1 MTFLLQALRVAS
13 LVKNFVTTFIT
24 SDSSS
29 TAAESQVTVHESRLL
44 ADIDSIDRQDL
55 LDIWNWN
62 STVPET
68 VNVLVHDIFT
78 ETAQRQPDAPAVCA
92 WDGDWTYAELDE
104 ISTRLANYLIDKGV
118 KPDIIVPLCFE
129 KSRWTPVAQMAVM
142 KAGGASLAMDAAQ
155 PVERLRT
162 IVQQVDP
169 VVILS
174 SFSAAEV
181 ASQLTERPVV
191 VVDNE
196 HMADLSWRPMPRT
209 KVQPWHKLYVVF
221 TSGST
226 GTPKGAIITHAN
238 FSSAIRYQ
246 QIGMGFTSSSRVYD
260 FVKYAFDI
268 SWSNVLHTLTAGG
281 CLCIPSDSE
290 ALNDLAGSFRRYN
303 ANFLDVNPSVA
314 STLQPSEMASLKHLQ
329 FGGEFL
335 SGHMASEWAKHC
347 ETLNT
352 YGPAECSIRATFVPM
367 SENTGATPS
376 IGSGIGLNTW
386 LVSVSDHDQLVAI
399 GNVGELLLEGPLVG
413 DGYLGDAEKTAAAY
427 ITDPKWLVR
436 GAPGYPGRHGR
447 LYKSGDLVRYNT
459 DGSLTFVA
467 RKDSQV
473 KINGQRVELG
483 DVEYHVQANV
493 ADGVEVEAVADVITP
508 RESSKSILVAF
519 LHIKDRLAIEANG
532 LQAEMKRVT
541 AGLEDRLSK
550 RVPAYMIPYAYI
562 PVKDLPKTATG
573 KLNRRQLRTMAS
585 SMTLEELM
593 ALNMPGGVRRALTS
607 DTERQLQSIWSSL
620 LRISADKIGAEDSF
634 LRIGG
639 DSIGAMRLVGE
650 ARKQGLYITVADV
663 FKNPRLS
670 DLAAVIRKLPSAA
683 TETIPPYSLLKA
695 SINVQAAR
703 DEIAS
708 LCDIDATQ
716 IEDIFPCTPLQEGL
730 LALTARRSGD
740 YIARYVF
747 ELRPSVNID
756 QFEAAWHEV
765 IRTTPILRTRIA
777 DLTEQG
783 LVQVIINGQ
792 TSSSF
797 SKKSNSLAAYHDAD
811 ETLPMGLGTPLARL
825 GFVHENHNEPDKRF
839 FVWTIHHALYD
850 GWSMP
855 QMLEKLERAY
865 RGEEPLLHEPPF
877 QLFVKHIMDID
888 SDSSSKYWKAQF
900 DGSEAANIFPSLPS
914 ATYQPRS
921 DTLTLHPI
929 RDLAWP
935 NTDITPST
943 IVRAAWSILSA
954 LYVDSTDVVFGVTV
968 TGRQAAV
975 PGVDQMTGPTL
986 ATVPV
991 QVALDW
997 HESVEQLL
1005 QRLQSQ
1011 AIDMTAFEQTGL
1023 QRIRRVSA
1031 KAKQA
1036 CEFQTLLLMQ
1046 PAERNDNEEAH
1057 QLFVD
1062 ENEGQSQDSKDSF
1075 AEFDTHAITIECRLQ
1090 RDGLQLQVGFD
1101 SHVIGEQQIKKL
1113 VLQLDHIIRQIC
1125 HSSGDG
1131 EIKVADLKALGRHD
1145 VDEIWGWNA
1154 TVPETVEKTVHRLI
1168 EDTASTWPDSPAVCS
1183 WDGDWTYA
1191 ELNDVSSRLAC
1202 HLVSLGVGRGTVV
1215 PLCFEKSRWVPVAM
1229 LAVMKAGGA
1238 SVALDPTLPED
1249 RLLSIV
1255 RQIKPLLTVSSPAN
1269 GKLAGKLAPDQS
1281 IVILDDKQ
1289 LAQLPQPVQEILPL
1303 VQPWDKLYIVFTSG
1317 TTGTPKGVVI
1327 THSNFS
1333 SALKHQHGAHGFNE
1347 HSRVF
1352 DFASYA
1358 FDVAWSNALCALE
1371 CGACLCIPSD
1381 TERKDD
1387 LAGAMQRLRVTHAEL
1402 TPSTASILPPATLK
1416 ALHTLILGGEKVSAE
1431 QAKVWAQLVHLKN
1444 SYGPCE
1450 CTPTSTVSCVD
1461 PDTTMI
1467 ASSIGRGIG
1476 VNTWLADTVS
1486 AESLVPVGAIGELL
1500 LEGPLVGP
1508 GYLDDPAKTAEA
1520 FVEDPSWLL
1529 GGGGPDHPGRRG
1541 RLYKTGDLARYNTDG
1556 SLTFV
1561 GRKDAQVKINGQ
1573 RVELGEIESRISLE
1587 SWIRQS
1593 ACILPTSGPCINRL
1607 VGVIAIVGPERESRG
1622 ISPIKLDARSQDEQT
1637 QQRVEALRALL
1648 ENTLPAYMVP
1658 TLWVVVHDI
1667 PLSASGKLD
1676 RKRLGEWLANIDAE
1690 TFSTISG
1697 IGRSPGHRKPK
1708 NEAEEVLLRACST
1721 VLNTPMENIDLQRSF
1736 VANGGDSISAMRL
1749 SPQCRAANVVFSVA
1763 NLLKGRSLAEVAQ
1776 LSTTVTSPAVSRTE
1790 KFDVFFDLSP
1800 IQQWFFG
1807 QSPPDLVNMK
1817 SHYCNQSFY
1826 VRVARPISPDTLRSA
1841 IDTVVEKHS
1850 MLRARF
1856 ARVEGKWMQR
1866 VVKPGQGLYH
1876 LESSQQDSMVDIEC
1890 LAAKRQQE
1898 LDIENGPVFSADVCI
1913 TPAPKS
1919 DQYLILIAHHLVVDL
1934 VSWRI
1939 ILEDLEVLL
1948 TGGALQEEVPFQV
1961 WNHLQIEKA
1970 GTPELD
1976 PENVLNIDKVTNN
1989 LAFWEFTPDTPN
2001 TVGDLKDRSLVI
2013 GRDLTLRLLK
2023 DANSAFNTEPVD
2035 LLLSAVWHSF
2045 LQAFPSRGDLTI
2057 FNEGHGREPG
2067 SLEVDLSRTV
2077 GWFTTMSPL
2086 RISRDEADSAV
2097 NIVRHVKDM
2106 RRRLPSNG
2114 WAYFA
2119 SRYLNSKGIRAFES
2133 HEATTM
2139 ELLDDLHSHVIP
2151 EIESANNTTVE
2162 DIFPCLPMVD
2172 GMLLSQ
2178 IKEPGAYETS
2188 ALYEIRS
2195 PIGHLI
2201 RLDRL
2206 AEAWQTV
2213 IARQPALR
2221 TVFIPASD
2229 STAAF
2234 NQVVLQSYRGD
2245 VILLESENRT
2255 SALAMLNNLQ
2265 PVNYRKIR
2273 PPHRLAMSFVR
2284 EENLVFCQLEASH
2297 TITDGASSAII
2308 VEDWIKAYTGT
2319 LDLDGINDVNRG
2331 FARFLKSVSATD
2343 RMAYWKRKLAD
2354 AEPCYFEPLNH
2365 VPHVSQAEQGVC
2377 FASAEITG
2385 DKFTQILRFCES
2397 QSVTPASLFQSA
2409 WALCLAAYTGKDSV
2423 KFGYLA
2429 SGRDL
2434 PVSGITE
2441 AVGAYASMLIC
2452 RADISR
2458 EWTSPQLFDI
2468 GVSFSISDT
2477 TAYLSL
2483 DARSSCLSSE
2493 QASRV
2498 ISLVKTISITIAT
2511 DGMLNGSLDGGHKS
2525 TTLSDISSVS
2535 EEDLD
2540 AIWRWNKTVPEAA
2553 NVLVHELIAETIAKQ
2568 PNAPAVC
2575 AWDGDFTYSELDD
2588 ASSRLAFH
2596 LIGLGV
2602 GPEVIVPLCLEK
2614 SRWMPV
2620 AMLAVMKAG
2629 GASVA
2634 MDVTVPKE
2642 RLQTIVQQIEP
2653 SLILSSSAT
2662 KDLATQLTNQPI
2674 VVLDS
2679 AKLSELDLPS
2689 KPLSSRVQPGNTLYI
2704 NFTSGSTGQPKGV
2717 IIKHVNFSSS
2727 IRHVRDLHGF
2737 KPTSRVYDFSSHA
2750 FDNIWSNALQTLSCG
2765 ACLCIPSETDRRND
2779 LAGSI
2784 KRLGANFIDITP
2796 STASILPL
2804 ETIKYLDLL
2813 MVGGERLIPDS
2824 AKQWASVVDLRNG
2837 YGPCECTP
2845 TTTIAAIRPN
2855 SYDMTTIG
2863 RGVGVNTW
2871 VVDAHTGA
2879 SLVPVGSI
2887 GELLLEG
2894 PLVGAGYLGDP
2905 QKTANVFIEDPKWLL
2920 QGTVDRKG
2928 RHGRLYKTGDLVRY
2942 NPDGTLSFVGRKDAQ
2957 VKINGQRL
2965 ELGDIEHHV
2974 ASSITDSADA
2984 QVIVEML
2991 VPRQHHQVML
3001 IAFICLS
3008 GAAGKDA
3015 NEQASDL
3022 QRLTVGLNERLAKLI
3037 PPYMIPSS
3045 YVLVDH
3051 VPMTATGKTDR
3062 RQIRAMGERMTLEEL
3077 LIHSSSTSGE
3087 RRKPTTEMERR
3098 LLSLSSS
3105 VLGVNVDKI
3114 GIDDSFLQVG
3124 GDSIGAMKLVAA
3136 AREQGIALTVADI
3149 FQTPR
3154 LGDLAAKARRVFE
3167 SDRMDVEPFSLL
3179 KTGYELQE
3187 IRQEAAAFCGVDASH
3202 VEDVF
3207 PCTPLQEGLL
3217 ALTTKRPGDYIFRS
3231 IHQLQRTVDVQRFRE
3246 AWQHLVSIT
3255 PMLRTRIVDLSSQ
3268 GLVQV
3273 VIAEQPIYWLGEN
3286 YTSLGA
3292 YQRAD
3297 EQLTIG
3303 LGTPLVRVAIIK
3315 EQDKHFFVW
3324 TMHHALYDGWT
3335 VPLLLENLEK
3345 SYIGEANL
3353 QHPPPFQLFVRH
3365 LQRAD
3370 SKQAE
3375 EYWKKQFTEFDAV
3388 TYPALPSSTYE
3399 PQSDQTIDHHIQEL
3413 QWPTTDSTTSTAVR
3427 VAWSILAAR
3436 YTDSNDVIFGLTVSG
3451 RQASV
3456 PGIERVTGPTIAT
3469 VPMRVVLNPG
3479 KTLQETLMQIQAQG
3493 IEMTAFEQTG
3503 LQRIRRMSTEAERA
3517 CNFQTLLVIQPSES
3531 SDNSSSRL
3539 FELRDEDG
3547 DEPIADLNTHALTVS
3562 CDLEDH
3568 GLALRIDF
3576 DSKIIS
3582 KNQVQKHV
3590 AHFEHVLRQICDP
3603 ENAQKTLADIETLG
3617 REDLHDIWG
3626 WNATVPECSNALV
3639 HRLFEDTAQRLP
3651 DIEAVCAWDGTW
3663 TYSELDSITSR
3674 LARHLVS
3681 LGVGP
3686 EVVVPLCFEK
3696 SGYTCIAMLAVMKA
3710 GGASV
3715 AMDTTLPEDRLR
3727 IITRQVNPTLIL
3739 SSSSNEDLALRLADT
3754 PVMVVNEASLSSLAD
3769 VNAPSSTRFQRVR
3782 PWNKLYVVFTSGS
3795 TGTPKGVIITH
3806 SNYSNAIQHQQGING
3821 FKEGSRV
3828 YDFASYAFDA
3838 TWANLLNSL
3847 TSGATLCVPSDAER
3861 RDDLAGS
3868 LQHYRAN
3875 FVQLTP
3881 STASI
3886 LSLESIQLLDTLLL
3900 AGEALPQAYAERWA
3914 KIVDLRN
3921 AYGPCEATPAA
3932 TFASIKSDN
3941 MLEVGIGKGV
3951 GTVTWVADTKT
3962 AQFLTPVGSVGE
3974 LLLEGPSVGP
3984 GYLDDPEK
3992 TAAAFIDN
4000 PPWLLRGAP
4009 GQPGRHGRLYRTGD
4023 LVRYNRDGSL
4033 VYIGRK
4039 DAQVKLHGQRVELG
4053 EIDNHMMRHS
4063 SVRQAASVFPVSGP
4077 CANRL
4082 VGVVSLEECQP
4093 GAVNSS
4099 EINLAIDDEKA
4110 ARQFRDIQKDLH
4122 TMLEG
4127 ALPVYMVPSIWIAVR
4142 EIPLNPSGKLNH
4154 KVLREWLCNMDLET
4168 FTKIS
4173 HENDTDDEVNRKPVT
4188 HAEQVIANACSIVL
4202 NLPVEQ
4208 INIHKSF
4215 IANGGDSISA
4225 MRLSPHCRA
4234 SQVVFSVATLLRSKS
4249 LAEVARNSAVT
4260 ATLTAHQEEYER
4272 SFGLSPIQQWFF
4284 DQCPTQLVNTT
4295 DYHFNQSFYLQ
4306 LRQVVSADRIE
4317 SAISTIVR
4325 QHSMLRA
4332 RFQQMGEYWTQS
4344 VLKPNAENVHQFKSW
4359 NLESLSEV
4367 RAVASQRQLG
4377 LDIEKGVVFAADL
4390 CTLPS
4395 GEQYLLFVA
4404 HHLVVDLV
4412 SWRIILEDLETLI
4425 SDGQLEEGLPFQ
4437 VWNQLQ
4443 KEEIADSK
4451 YDPQRLP
4458 SVQEA
4463 NNDLE
4468 FWNFDSSTSNTAS
4481 DQYEDVLEIGP
4492 EVTALLLKESNSAF
4506 NTEPL
4511 DLLLSAVSDAFL
4523 TIFPRQDLTI
4533 FNEGHGRESWNAEV
4547 DLSRTVGWFS
4557 TLAPITVS
4565 RDRDN
4570 SYEHIVRLVKD
4581 ARRRLLA
4588 NGWAYFTSRYLSSK
4602 GAHAFKSHGSTMELL
4617 KDTSSYKT
4625 SQVYRIQSPDNDISI
4640 ARLAEAWQKVVA
4652 RHPSLRSVFIDGFND
4667 DTAFN
4672 QVVLEACP
4680 ANIVLLK
4687 SHSENSALSMLTG
4700 LPSVNYQQLKPPHR
4714 LTLLELPNING
4725 LSGSQVICQ
4734 LEMSHAI
4741 TDGSSSMII
4750 LEDWARAYAGVLSQ
4764 EAVDINYDFARVL
4777 TSSLPANRMNYWK
4790 KKLGGVNSCQFPH
4803 LSSLSRQAND
4813 VSSVSIDI
4821 TGETFAKI
4829 QQFSEEKFVTAA
4841 SLFQSAWAL
4850 LLANYTGTNDVCFG
4864 YLASGRDLPVPG
4876 IAESVGAY
4884 ANLLVCRIDL
4894 SQNRTKDDLVRNTH
4908 DQVLSDLDFQHCSLA
4923 DIQHELSLL
4932 PGQALFNTLYDIAL
4946 SITYGAGQIGLNLE
4960 YRLCCLSDEQANRVA
4975 FLLER
4980 LVAALVSNEDQGTGN
4995 QNNSLADIDVMTQ
5008 SDLQDVWKWN
5018 AVVPQTIDA
5027 VIHNLVTDS
5036 AQRWPDKQ
5044 AVCAWD
5050 GDWTYRELDKA
5061 STSFGHCLRSFGIG
5075 PDVIVPLYFE
5085 KSRWTVVAMVAVL
5098 KAGAAFVLVDPS
5110 QPTSRLNSIIQQT
5123 QAKLLVCSSTEAYR
5137 CSDLGIKVLTVDSP
5151 HPDTMGNTDRPLQV
5165 ESNPSSPMY
5174 VVFTSGSTGKPKGVV
5189 VTHASF
5195 ASAIYYQA
5203 NALGYDSQARV
5214 YDFASYVFDASI
5226 ETAFMTLATGGC
5238 LCVPSDADR
5247 KNNLTESL
5255 INTKA
5260 TLIELT
5266 PSVART
5272 LERQRLVVLRFLIL
5286 GGEAVNQDDAK
5297 GWPDNV
5303 LVINTYGPSECTPTS
5318 TIQCQHDGVGVMNI
5332 GAGAGAVT
5340 WLSDPSNSD
5349 RLVPIGAVGE
5359 LLLEGP
5365 LVGPGYLHDA
5375 ERTAEAFIED
5385 PVWLRRGTADL
5396 PGRRGRLYKTGDLVR
5411 YNDDG
5416 SLSFVGRKDTQ
5427 VKIRGQRVELGEV
5440 EHQLQ
5445 VCMPGVQ
5452 QVAAEVLPSYMV
5464 PAALL
5469 ELDQLPMTASGKTD
5483 RRRLRDIGAGF
5494 SVQQLAE
5501 LRSGLVADKRGPS
5514 TEMERALQQIW
5525 AQILNVDAATIG
5537 MDDSFLRLGGDSIT
5551 AMQISAAA
5559 RASVAK
5565 ISITDILQKKTIAKI
5580 ASAAAHL
5587 TTREEFV
5594 DDSTQVQYS
5603 TQKEVVEFQ
5612 QKHGLRLGAVLAE
5625 DIEDIYP
5632 CTPMQERILQA
5643 QEQDPRAY
5651 VTGFGLAIEASQV
5664 GETVEFSRIQ
5674 RAWAN
5679 VVKRHGLLRAVL
5691 VRDEPGHG
5699 RTTHVILRGPAPS
5712 ISFHTTSEAEAA
5724 ATGHEDLQRPPYYAQ
5739 NGLQHHLSVYQTTA
5753 KRAYLRFEM
5762 NHAIIDGHSTAIL
5775 LRDFELAYTGH
5786 LYSDGPLYSN
5796 FIKYV
5801 REQPQDDAHGFWA
5814 KHLHDV
5820 EPCLF
5825 PTSQNVAEQQ
5835 GTVQI
5840 EVPNLDPK
5848 GIATFCANWEVTQ
5861 ANLIRIAWALVLQKY
5876 TKSTTPCFGT
5886 ITSGRDLP
5894 VHDVDE
5900 IFGPLMSLIP
5910 CRIRL
5915 DETRSVLE
5923 TLKASQEEYLH
5934 MLPHQTSYLANIQKH
5949 AKDLESELFNTAI
5962 SIHRDTLD
5970 GPETQN
5976 PQGHSIHL
5984 QDEFDPVHYDI
5995 YIRGTYGNDD
6005 LSLVLEFWEERISR
6019 SQGVD
6024 VAESF
6029 SAAISSVISQ
6039 PELDIRQLTI
6049 M

>member
-1 MTFLLQALRVAS
+1 MSYGIKQAGFYVDYRLSCLSEQQALRVAS
-13 LVKNFVTTFIT
+13 LVKNFVTTLIT

-29 TAAESQVTVHESRLL
+29 TAAESQVTVHESKLL
-44 ADIDSIDRQDL
+44 ADMDSIDRQDL

-68 VNVLVHDIFT
+68 VNVLVHDIFA
-78 ETAQRQPDAPAVCA
+78 ETARRQPNAPAVCA
-92 WDGDWTYAELDE
+92 WDGDWTYAELGE
-104 ISTRLANYLIDKGV
+104 ISTRLANYLIEKGV

-335 SGHMASEWAKHC
+335 SGHMAAEWAKHC

-386 LVSVSDHDQLVAI
+386 LVNVSDHDQLVAI

-427 ITDPKWLVR
+427 IIDPKWLVR

-593 ALNMPGGVRRALTS
+593 ALNVPGGVRRALTS

-620 LRISADKIGAEDSF
+620 LRISADKIGPDDSF

-670 DLAAVIRKLPSAA
+670 DLSAVIRKLPSAA
-683 TETIPPYSLLKA
+683 TETVPPYSLLKA

-783 LVQVIINGQ
+783 LIQVIINGQ

-797 SKKSNSLAAYHDAD
+797 NKKSNSLAAYHDAD
-811 ETLPMGLGTPLARL
+811 ETLPMGLGTPLVRL

-954 LYVDSTDVVFGVTV
+954 LYVDSSDVVFGVTV

-1131 EIKVADLKALGRHD
+1131 DMKVNDLKALGRHD
-1145 VDEIWGWNA
+1145 LDEIWGWNA

-1191 ELNDVSSRLAC
+1191 ELNDASSRLAC

-1269 GKLAGKLAPDQS
+1269 RKLAGKLAPDQS

-1358 FDVAWSNALCALE
+1358 FDVAWSNALCTLE

-1381 TERKDD
+1381 TERRDD

-1416 ALHTLILGGEKVSAE
+1416 ALHTLILGGEKVSVE

-1476 VNTWLADTVS
+1476 VNTWLADAVS

-1508 GYLDDPAKTAEA
+1508 GYLDDPAKTADA

-1593 ACILPTSGPCINRL
+1593 ACILPTSGPCFNRL
-1607 VGVIAIVGPERESRG
+1607 VGVIAIVGPDRESRG

-1658 TLWVVVHDI
+1658 TIWVVVHDI

-1676 RKRLGEWLANIDAE
+1676 RKRLEEWLANIDAE

-1763 NLLKGRSLAEVAQ
+1763 NLLKGRSLAEVVQ

-1826 VRVARPISPDTLRSA
+1826 VRVARPISTDTLRSA
-1841 IDTVVEKHS
+1841 IDTVVDKHS

-1866 VVKPGQGLYH
+1866 VVQPGQGLYH
-1876 LESSQQDSMVDIEC
+1876 FESSQQDSMADIEC

-1913 TPAPKS
+1913 TTAPIS

-2001 TVGDLKDRSLVI
+2001 TVGDLKDRSLII

-2139 ELLDDLHSHVIP
+2139 ELVFNYHGQFQQLEHEDALFDTIVLDKTSDVGPSLPASSLIEINATIEDGVTQIFFSWNRYIAHQDLIDQWISQVSPSLHAICDDLGCRAPCKTLYDYEFLHLSYKQLDDLHSHVIP

-2201 RLDRL
+2201 SLDRL

-2234 NQVVLQSYRGD
+2234 NQVILQSYHGD

-2265 PVNYRKIR
+2265 PVNYRNIR

-2284 EENLVFCQLEASH
+2284 EENLVICQLEASH

-2354 AEPCYFEPLNH
+2354 AEPCYFELLNH

-2377 FASAEITG
+2377 FASAEIAG

-2458 EWTSPQLFDI
+2458 EWTSPQL
-2468 GVSFSISDT
+2468 V
-2477 TAYLSL
+2477 
-2483 DARSSCLSSE
+2483 
-2493 QASRV
+2493 
-2498 ISLVKTISITIAT
+2498 
-2511 DGMLNGSLDGGHKS
+2511 
-2525 TTLSDISSVS
+2525 
-2535 EEDLD
+2535 
-2540 AIWRWNKTVPEAA
+2540 
-2553 NVLVHELIAETIAKQ
+2553 
-2568 PNAPAVC
+2568 
-2575 AWDGDFTYSELDD
+2575 
-2588 ASSRLAFH
+2588 
-2596 LIGLGV
+2596 
-2602 GPEVIVPLCLEK
+2602 
-2614 SRWMPV
+2614 
-2620 AMLAVMKAG
+2620 
-2629 GASVA
+2629 
-2634 MDVTVPKE
+2634 
-2642 RLQTIVQQIEP
+2642 
-2653 SLILSSSAT
+2653 
-2662 KDLATQLTNQPI
+2662 
-2674 VVLDS
+2674 
-2679 AKLSELDLPS
+2679 
-2689 KPLSSRVQPGNTLYI
+2689 
-2704 NFTSGSTGQPKGV
+2704 
-2717 IIKHVNFSSS
+2717 
-2727 IRHVRDLHGF
+2727 
-2737 KPTSRVYDFSSHA
+2737 
-2750 FDNIWSNALQTLSCG
+2750 
-2765 ACLCIPSETDRRND
+2765 
-2779 LAGSI
+2779 
-2784 KRLGANFIDITP
+2784 
-2796 STASILPL
+2796 
-2804 ETIKYLDLL
+2804 
-2813 MVGGERLIPDS
+2813 
-2824 AKQWASVVDLRNG
+2824 
-2837 YGPCECTP
+2837 
-2845 TTTIAAIRPN
+2845 
-2855 SYDMTTIG
+2855 
-2863 RGVGVNTW
+2863 
-2871 VVDAHTGA
+2871 
-2879 SLVPVGSI
+2879 
-2887 GELLLEG
+2887 
-2894 PLVGAGYLGDP
+2894 
-2905 QKTANVFIEDPKWLL
+2905 
-2920 QGTVDRKG
+2920 
-2928 RHGRLYKTGDLVRY
+2928 
-2942 NPDGTLSFVGRKDAQ
+2942 
-2957 VKINGQRL
+2957 
-2965 ELGDIEHHV
+2965 
-2974 ASSITDSADA
+2974 
-2984 QVIVEML
+2984 
-2991 VPRQHHQVML
+2991 
-3001 IAFICLS
+3001 
-3008 GAAGKDA
+3008 
-3015 NEQASDL
+3015 
-3022 QRLTVGLNERLAKLI
+3022 
-3037 PPYMIPSS
+3037 
-3045 YVLVDH
+3045 
-3051 VPMTATGKTDR
+3051 
-3062 RQIRAMGERMTLEEL
+3062 
-3077 LIHSSSTSGE
+3077 
-3087 RRKPTTEMERR
+3087 
-3098 LLSLSSS
+3098 
-3105 VLGVNVDKI
+3105 
-3114 GIDDSFLQVG
+3114 
-3124 GDSIGAMKLVAA
+3124 
-3136 AREQGIALTVADI
+3136 
-3149 FQTPR
+3149 
-3154 LGDLAAKARRVFE
+3154 
-3167 SDRMDVEPFSLL
+3167 
-3179 KTGYELQE
+3179 
-3187 IRQEAAAFCGVDASH
+3187 
-3202 VEDVF
+3202 
-3207 PCTPLQEGLL
+3207 
-3217 ALTTKRPGDYIFRS
+3217 
-3231 IHQLQRTVDVQRFRE
+3231 
-3246 AWQHLVSIT
+3246 
-3255 PMLRTRIVDLSSQ
+3255 
-3268 GLVQV
+3268 
-3273 VIAEQPIYWLGEN
+3273 
-3286 YTSLGA
+3286 
-3292 YQRAD
+3292 
-3297 EQLTIG
+3297 
-3303 LGTPLVRVAIIK
+3303 
-3315 EQDKHFFVW
+3315 
-3324 TMHHALYDGWT
+3324 
-3335 VPLLLENLEK
+3335 
-3345 SYIGEANL
+3345 
-3353 QHPPPFQLFVRH
+3353 
-3365 LQRAD
+3365 
-3370 SKQAE
+3370 
-3375 EYWKKQFTEFDAV
+3375 
-3388 TYPALPSSTYE
+3388 
-3399 PQSDQTIDHHIQEL
+3399 HHI
-3413 QWPTTDSTTSTAVR
+3413 
-3427 VAWSILAAR
+3427 
-3436 YTDSNDVIFGLTVSG
+3436 
-3451 RQASV
+3451 
-3456 PGIERVTGPTIAT
+3456 
-3469 VPMRVVLNPG
+3469 
-3479 KTLQETLMQIQAQG
+3479 
-3493 IEMTAFEQTG
+3493 
-3503 LQRIRRMSTEAERA
+3503 
-3517 CNFQTLLVIQPSES
+3517 
-3531 SDNSSSRL
+3531 
-3539 FELRDEDG
+3539 
-3547 DEPIADLNTHALTVS
+3547 
-3562 CDLEDH
+3562 
-3568 GLALRIDF
+3568 
-3576 DSKIIS
+3576 
-3582 KNQVQKHV
+3582 
-3590 AHFEHVLRQICDP
+3590 
-3603 ENAQKTLADIETLG
+3603 
-3617 REDLHDIWG
+3617 
-3626 WNATVPECSNALV
+3626 
-3639 HRLFEDTAQRLP
+3639 
-3651 DIEAVCAWDGTW
+3651 
-3663 TYSELDSITSR
+3663 
-3674 LARHLVS
+3674 
-3681 LGVGP
+3681 
-3686 EVVVPLCFEK
+3686 
-3696 SGYTCIAMLAVMKA
+3696 
-3710 GGASV
+3710 
-3715 AMDTTLPEDRLR
+3715 
-3727 IITRQVNPTLIL
+3727 
-3739 SSSSNEDLALRLADT
+3739 
-3754 PVMVVNEASLSSLAD
+3754 
-3769 VNAPSSTRFQRVR
+3769 
-3782 PWNKLYVVFTSGS
+3782 
-3795 TGTPKGVIITH
+3795 
-3806 SNYSNAIQHQQGING
+3806 
-3821 FKEGSRV
+3821 
-3828 YDFASYAFDA
+3828 
-3838 TWANLLNSL
+3838 
-3847 TSGATLCVPSDAER
+3847 
-3861 RDDLAGS
+3861 
-3868 LQHYRAN
+3868 
-3875 FVQLTP
+3875 
-3881 STASI
+3881 
-3886 LSLESIQLLDTLLL
+3886 
-3900 AGEALPQAYAERWA
+3900 
-3914 KIVDLRN
+3914 
-3921 AYGPCEATPAA
+3921 
-3932 TFASIKSDN
+3932 
-3941 MLEVGIGKGV
+3941 
-3951 GTVTWVADTKT
+3951 
-3962 AQFLTPVGSVGE
+3962 
-3974 LLLEGPSVGP
+3974 
-3984 GYLDDPEK
+3984 
-3992 TAAAFIDN
+3992 
-4000 PPWLLRGAP
+4000 
-4009 GQPGRHGRLYRTGD
+4009 
-4023 LVRYNRDGSL
+4023 
-4033 VYIGRK
+4033 
-4039 DAQVKLHGQRVELG
+4039 
-4053 EIDNHMMRHS
+4053 
-4063 SVRQAASVFPVSGP
+4063 
-4077 CANRL
+4077 
-4082 VGVVSLEECQP
+4082 
-4093 GAVNSS
+4093 
-4099 EINLAIDDEKA
+4099 
-4110 ARQFRDIQKDLH
+4110 
-4122 TMLEG
+4122 
-4127 ALPVYMVPSIWIAVR
+4127 
-4142 EIPLNPSGKLNH
+4142 
-4154 KVLREWLCNMDLET
+4154 
-4168 FTKIS
+4168 
-4173 HENDTDDEVNRKPVT
+4173 
-4188 HAEQVIANACSIVL
+4188 
-4202 NLPVEQ
+4202 
-4208 INIHKSF
+4208 
-4215 IANGGDSISA
+4215 
-4225 MRLSPHCRA
+4225 
-4234 SQVVFSVATLLRSKS
+4234 
-4249 LAEVARNSAVT
+4249 
-4260 ATLTAHQEEYER
+4260 
-4272 SFGLSPIQQWFF
+4272 
-4284 DQCPTQLVNTT
+4284 
-4295 DYHFNQSFYLQ
+4295 
-4306 LRQVVSADRIE
+4306 
-4317 SAISTIVR
+4317 
-4325 QHSMLRA
+4325 
-4332 RFQQMGEYWTQS
+4332 
-4344 VLKPNAENVHQFKSW
+4344 
-4359 NLESLSEV
+4359 
-4367 RAVASQRQLG
+4367 
-4377 LDIEKGVVFAADL
+4377 
-4390 CTLPS
+4390 
-4395 GEQYLLFVA
+4395 
-4404 HHLVVDLV
+4404 
-4412 SWRIILEDLETLI
+4412 
-4425 SDGQLEEGLPFQ
+4425 
-4437 VWNQLQ
+4437 
-4443 KEEIADSK
+4443 
-4451 YDPQRLP
+4451 
-4458 SVQEA
+4458 
-4463 NNDLE
+4463 
-4468 FWNFDSSTSNTAS
+4468 
-4481 DQYEDVLEIGP
+4481 
-4492 EVTALLLKESNSAF
+4492 
-4506 NTEPL
+4506 
-4511 DLLLSAVSDAFL
+4511 
-4523 TIFPRQDLTI
+4523 
-4533 FNEGHGRESWNAEV
+4533 
-4547 DLSRTVGWFS
+4547 
-4557 TLAPITVS
+4557 
-4565 RDRDN
+4565 
-4570 SYEHIVRLVKD
+4570 
-4581 ARRRLLA
+4581 
-4588 NGWAYFTSRYLSSK
+4588 
-4602 GAHAFKSHGSTMELL
+4602 
-4617 KDTSSYKT
+4617 
-4625 SQVYRIQSPDNDISI
+4625 
-4640 ARLAEAWQKVVA
+4640 
-4652 RHPSLRSVFIDGFND
+4652 
-4667 DTAFN
+4667 
-4672 QVVLEACP
+4672 
-4680 ANIVLLK
+4680 
-4687 SHSENSALSMLTG
+4687 
-4700 LPSVNYQQLKPPHR
+4700 
-4714 LTLLELPNING
+4714 
-4725 LSGSQVICQ
+4725 
-4734 LEMSHAI
+4734 
-4741 TDGSSSMII
+4741 
-4750 LEDWARAYAGVLSQ
+4750 
-4764 EAVDINYDFARVL
+4764 
-4777 TSSLPANRMNYWK
+4777 
-4790 KKLGGVNSCQFPH
+4790 
-4803 LSSLSRQAND
+4803 
-4813 VSSVSIDI
+4813 
-4821 TGETFAKI
+4821 
-4829 QQFSEEKFVTAA
+4829 
-4841 SLFQSAWAL
+4841 
-4850 LLANYTGTNDVCFG
+4850 
-4864 YLASGRDLPVPG
+4864 
-4876 IAESVGAY
+4876 
-4884 ANLLVCRIDL
+4884 
-4894 SQNRTKDDLVRNTH
+4894 H
-4908 DQVLSDLDFQHCSLA
+4908 DQVMEDLGYQQSSLA
-4923 DIQHELSLL
+4923 DIQHQLGMPS
-4932 PGQALFNTLYDIAL
+4932 GQSLFNTIVSFQKEEEAVAEEADAPMLTFTNIDGEDPTEV
-4946 SITYGAGQIGLNLE
+4946 SICIH
-4960 YRLCCLSDEQANRVA
+4960 RLC
-4975 FLLER
+4975 
-4980 LVAALVSNEDQGTGN
+4980 
-4995 QNNSLADIDVMTQ
+4995 
-5008 SDLQDVWKWN
+5008 
-5018 AVVPQTIDA
+5018 
-5027 VIHNLVTDS
+5027 
-5036 AQRWPDKQ
+5036 
-5044 AVCAWD
+5044 
-5050 GDWTYRELDKA
+5050 
-5061 STSFGHCLRSFGIG
+5061 
-5075 PDVIVPLYFE
+5075 
-5085 KSRWTVVAMVAVL
+5085 
-5098 KAGAAFVLVDPS
+5098 
-5110 QPTSRLNSIIQQT
+5110 
-5123 QAKLLVCSSTEAYR
+5123 
-5137 CSDLGIKVLTVDSP
+5137 
-5151 HPDTMGNTDRPLQV
+5151 
-5165 ESNPSSPMY
+5165 
-5174 VVFTSGSTGKPKGVV
+5174 
-5189 VTHASF
+5189 F
-5195 ASAIYYQA
+5195 A
-5203 NALGYDSQARV
+5203 
-5214 YDFASYVFDASI
+5214 
-5226 ETAFMTLATGGC
+5226 
-5238 LCVPSDADR
+5238 P
-5247 KNNLTESL
+5247 
-5255 INTKA
+5255 
-5260 TLIELT
+5260 
-5266 PSVART
+5266 
-5272 LERQRLVVLRFLIL
+5272 
-5286 GGEAVNQDDAK
+5286 
-5297 GWPDNV
+5297 
-5303 LVINTYGPSECTPTS
+5303 
-5318 TIQCQHDGVGVMNI
+5318 
-5332 GAGAGAVT
+5332 
-5340 WLSDPSNSD
+5340 
-5349 RLVPIGAVGE
+5349 
-5359 LLLEGP
+5359 
-5365 LVGPGYLHDA
+5365 
-5375 ERTAEAFIED
+5375 
-5385 PVWLRRGTADL
+5385 
-5396 PGRRGRLYKTGDLVR
+5396 R
-5411 YNDDG
+5411 Y
-5416 SLSFVGRKDTQ
+5416 
-5427 VKIRGQRVELGEV
+5427 
-5440 EHQLQ
+5440 
-5445 VCMPGVQ
+5445 
-5452 QVAAEVLPSYMV
+5452 
-5464 PAALL
+5464 
-5469 ELDQLPMTASGKTD
+5469 
-5483 RRRLRDIGAGF
+5483 
-5494 SVQQLAE
+5494 
-5501 LRSGLVADKRGPS
+5501 
-5514 TEMERALQQIW
+5514 
-5525 AQILNVDAATIG
+5525 
-5537 MDDSFLRLGGDSIT
+5537 
-5551 AMQISAAA
+5551 
-5559 RASVAK
+5559 
-5565 ISITDILQKKTIAKI
+5565 
-5580 ASAAAHL
+5580 
-5587 TTREEFV
+5587 
-5594 DDSTQVQYS
+5594 
-5603 TQKEVVEFQ
+5603 
-5612 QKHGLRLGAVLAE
+5612 
-5625 DIEDIYP
+5625 
-5632 CTPMQERILQA
+5632 
-5643 QEQDPRAY
+5643 
-5651 VTGFGLAIEASQV
+5651 
-5664 GETVEFSRIQ
+5664 
-5674 RAWAN
+5674 
-5679 VVKRHGLLRAVL
+5679 
-5691 VRDEPGHG
+5691 
-5699 RTTHVILRGPAPS
+5699 
-5712 ISFHTTSEAEAA
+5712 
-5724 ATGHEDLQRPPYYAQ
+5724 
-5739 NGLQHHLSVYQTTA
+5739 
-5753 KRAYLRFEM
+5753 
-5762 NHAIIDGHSTAIL
+5762 
-5775 LRDFELAYTGH
+5775 
-5786 LYSDGPLYSN
+5786 
-5796 FIKYV
+5796 
-5801 REQPQDDAHGFWA
+5801 
-5814 KHLHDV
+5814 
-5820 EPCLF
+5820 
-5825 PTSQNVAEQQ
+5825 
-5835 GTVQI
+5835 
-5840 EVPNLDPK
+5840 
-5848 GIATFCANWEVTQ
+5848 
-5861 ANLIRIAWALVLQKY
+5861 
-5876 TKSTTPCFGT
+5876 
-5886 ITSGRDLP
+5886 
-5894 VHDVDE
+5894 
-5900 IFGPLMSLIP
+5900 
-5910 CRIRL
+5910 
-5915 DETRSVLE
+5915 
-5923 TLKASQEEYLH
+5923 
-5934 MLPHQTSYLANIQKH
+5934 
-5949 AKDLESELFNTAI
+5949 
-5962 SIHRDTLD
+5962 
-5970 GPETQN
+5970 
-5976 PQGHSIHL
+5976 
-5984 QDEFDPVHYDI
+5984 
-5995 YIRGTYGNDD
+5995 
-6005 LSLVLEFWEERISR
+6005 
-6019 SQGVD
+6019 
-6024 VAESF
+6024 
-6029 SAAISSVISQ
+6029 
-6039 PELDIRQLTI
+6039 
-6049 M
+6049 